1 MDKYIIALYI
11 RLSLEDSKYD
21 SMSIGN
27 QQSILREKAMTL
39 PEYDHAEIR
48 EFIDNGHT
56 GTNFER
62 PAMQEMLKLVQEG
75 KINCIIV
82 KDLSR
87 FGRNSLET
95 GYFIEQVFPLF
106 HVRFI
111 SISDDYDS
119 DNYKGTTGGIEVA
132 FKYLINEAYSRDMSM
147 KTRSAKYA
155 KMRRGEY
162 QSVVCPYGY
171 QKSADGRMEPNMETS
186 PIVRQ
191 IFQWAADGNTAA
203 EISRR
208 LYAQLIPTPGE
219 YRVKVNDW
227 KYRVDRIHG
236 IWSSSTVLRI
246 LSDERYT
253 GTYIIGKYTVKEIGG
268 TKVRKK
274 DESEWFKIPDHHQ
287 AIIDVALFTR
297 ANAAIRKYNLPHKQQ
312 HDYFLKG
319 KVFCGYCSH
328 ALSRKG
334 KGKHIVY
341 YCRHSQGI
349 ATMACHGL
357 EIRAADLEETVLQ
370 TVKTQVAVI
379 GGIDL
384 DSDKIQFSS
393 MEQAEQEKKLLA
405 LKEKKR
411 ELYERFIRKEI
422 MMQEF
427 MMEKNALDY
436 YIETVEGILEN
447 MRKTADELAAKYEEE
462 ARVKKFALTA
472 SSAEELP
479 QELVE
484 RTVNKVHVFRDNQIE
499 VESALQDAFTDT
511 ADYGKI

>member
-1 MDKYIIALYI
+1 MDKYVIALYV

-39 PEYDHAEIR
+39 PEFDRAEIR
-48 EFIDNGHT
+48 EFVDNGHT

-87 FGRNSLET
+87 FGRSSLET

-162 QSVVCPYGY
+162 QSIVCPYGY
-171 QKSADGRMEPNMETS
+171 QKSADGRMEPNAETS
-186 PIVRQ
+186 PIVKQ
-191 IFQWAADGNTAA
+191 IFQWAAGGCTAA
-203 EISRR
+203 EICRR
-208 LYAQLIPTPGE
+208 LYEKHIPTPGE
-219 YRVKVNDW
+219 YRVKANEW
-227 KYRVDRIHG
+227 KYSVDRIQG
-236 IWSSSTVLRI
+236 VWSCSTVLRI
-246 LSDERYT
+246 LADERYA

-274 DESEWFKIPDHHQ
+274 DESEWFKIPDHHPPIVD
-287 AIIDVALFTR
+287 ADLFVR
-297 ANAAIRKYNLPHKQQ
+297 ANAAIRKFNLPNKQQ

-319 KVFCGYCSH
+319 KVFCGCCGH
-328 ALSRKG
+328 VLSRKG
-334 KGKHIVY
+334 KEDHIVY

-357 EIRAADLEETVLQ
+357 EIKAADLEEIVLQ
-370 TVKTQVAVI
+370 TVKSQVAVI

-384 DSDKIQFSS
+384 DSDKIQLSS
-393 MEQAEQEKKLLA
+393 MEQAEQEKKLLD
-405 LKEKKR
+405 LQNGKR
-411 ELYERFIRKEI
+411 QLYEQFIRKEI
-422 MMQEF
+422 TMQDFQRKKREF
-427 MMEKNALDY
+427 DY
-436 YIETVEGILEN
+436 RIGVIKQICAD
-447 MRKTADELAAKYEEE
+447 MRKRADLMAAKFEEE
-462 ARVKKFALTA
+462 ARLKKIAQA
-472 SSAEELP
+472 ANSPEGLP
-479 QELVE
+479 QELAE
-484 RTVNKVHVFRDNQIE
+484 RTVSKVHVFRDNRVEIE
-499 VESALQDAFTDT
+499 SSLQDAFAEVDE
-511 ADYGKI
+511 

>member
-1 MDKYIIALYI
+1 MDKYVIALYI

-39 PEYDHAEIR
+39 PEFDHAEIR
-48 EFIDNGHT
+48 EFVDNGHT

-62 PAMQEMLKLVQEG
+62 PAMQEMLKMVQEG

-87 FGRNSLET
+87 FGRSSLET

-171 QKSADGRMEPNMETS
+171 QKSAVGRMEPNTETS
-186 PIVRQ
+186 PIVKQ
-191 IFQWAADGNTAA
+191 IFQWAAGGCTAA
-203 EISRR
+203 GISRR
-208 LYAQLIPTPGE
+208 LYEQHIPTPGE
-219 YRVKVNDW
+219 YRVKANDW
-227 KYRVDRIHG
+227 KYSVDRVQG
-236 IWSSSTVLRI
+236 VWSSSTVLRI
-246 LSDERYT
+246 LADERYT

-287 AIIDVALFTR
+287 PIVDADLFAR
-297 ANAAIRKYNLPHKQQ
+297 ANAVIRKYNLPNKQQ

-319 KVFCGYCSH
+319 KVFCGYCGH
-328 ALSRKG
+328 TLSRKG
-334 KGKHIVY
+334 KGEHIVY

-349 ATMACHGL
+349 PTMSCHGL
-357 EIRAADLEETVLQ
+357 EIKAADLEEIVLQ
-370 TVKTQVAVI
+370 TVKSQVAVI
-379 GGIDL
+379 SGIDL
-384 DSDKIQFSS
+384 DSDKIQLTS
-393 MEQAEQEKKLLA
+393 MEQAEQEKNLLD
-405 LKEKKR
+405 LQNRKR
-411 ELYERFIRKEI
+411 QLYEQFIRKEI
-422 MMQEF
+422 TMQDFQRKKREF
-427 MMEKNALDY
+427 DY
-436 YIETVEGILEN
+436 RIGVIKQICAD
-447 MRKTADELAAKYEEE
+447 MRKRADQMAAKFEEE
-462 ARVKKFALTA
+462 ARLKKIAQA
-472 SSAEELP
+472 ANSPEGLP
-479 QELVE
+479 QELAE
-484 RTVNKVHVFRDNQIE
+484 RAVSKVHVFRDNRVEIE
-499 VESALQDAFTDT
+499 SSLQDAFASVDE
-511 ADYGKI
+511 

>member
-1 MDKYIIALYI
+1 MDKYVIALYI

-39 PEYDHAEIR
+39 PEFDRAEIR
-48 EFIDNGHT
+48 EFVDNGHT

-62 PAMQEMLKLVQEG
+62 PAIQEMLKLVQEG

-87 FGRNSLET
+87 FGRSSLET

-171 QKSADGRMEPNMETS
+171 QKSADGRMEPNAETS
-186 PIVRQ
+186 PIIKQ
-191 IFQWAADGNTAA
+191 IFQWAAGGCTAA
-203 EISRR
+203 EICRR
-208 LYAQLIPTPGE
+208 LYEQHIPTPGE
-219 YRVKVNDW
+219 YRVKANDW
-227 KYRVDRIHG
+227 KYSIDRVQG
-236 IWSSSTVLRI
+236 VWSCSTVLRI
-246 LSDERYT
+246 LADERYI

-274 DESEWFKIPDHHQ
+274 DESEWFKIPDHHPPIVD
-287 AIIDVALFTR
+287 ADLFAR
-297 ANAAIRKYNLPHKQQ
+297 ANAAIRKFDLPKKQQ

-319 KVFCGYCSH
+319 KVFCGYCGH

-334 KGKHIVY
+334 KGDHIVY

-349 ATMACHGL
+349 ATIACHGL
-357 EIRAADLEETVLQ
+357 EIKAADLEEIVLQ
-370 TVKTQVAVI
+370 AMKSQASVI

-384 DSDKIQFSS
+384 DSDKIQLTS
-393 MEQAEQEKKLLA
+393 MEQAEQEKKLLD
-405 LKEKKR
+405 LQIWKRQLYEQFIKKEITMQDFQRKKR
-411 ELYERFIRKEI
+411 EF
-422 MMQEF
+422 
-427 MMEKNALDY
+427 DY
-436 YIETVEGILEN
+436 RIGVIKQICAD
-447 MRKTADELAAKYEEE
+447 MRKQADQIAAKFEEE
-462 ARVKKFALTA
+462 ARLKKIAQA
-472 SSAEELP
+472 ANSPEGLP
-479 QELVE
+479 QELAE
-484 RTVNKVHVFRDNQIE
+484 RAVSKVHVFRDNRVEIE
-499 VESALQDAFTDT
+499 SSFQDAF
-511 ADYGKI
+511 AGVQE

>member
-1 MDKYIIALYI
+1 MDKYRIALYI
-11 RLSLEDSKYD
+11 RLSIEDSKYD

-39 PEYDHAEIR
+39 PEWDQDEIR

-87 FGRNSLET
+87 FGRSSLET

-155 KMRRGEY
+155 KMRQGEY
-162 QSVVCPYGY
+162 QSVICPYGY
-171 QKSADGRMEPNMETS
+171 QKSADGRMEPNPETA

-191 IFQWAADGNTAA
+191 IFQWAADGCTAA
-203 EISRR
+203 EITRK
-208 LYAQLIPTPGE
+208 LYDQQIPTPGE
-219 YRVKVNDW
+219 YRVKINDW
-227 KYRVDRIHG
+227 QYPVDRIHG

-246 LSDERYT
+246 LTDERYI
-253 GTYIIGKYTVKEIGG
+253 GTYVIGKYTVKEIGSSR
-268 TKVRKK
+268 VRKK
-274 DESEWFKIPDHHQ
+274 DESEWFKIPDHHLPIVD
-287 AIIDVALFTR
+287 ADLFNR
-297 ANAAIRKYNLPHKQQ
+297 ANASIRKYHLPRKQQ

-319 KVFCGYCSH
+319 KVFCGYCGH

-334 KGKHIVY
+334 KKNHIMY

-349 ATMACHGL
+349 ATMACRGL
-357 EIRAADLEETVLQ
+357 EMKASELEETVLQ
-370 TVKTQVAVI
+370 SIKTQVSVVS
-379 GGIDL
+379 GLDL
-384 DSDKIQFSS
+384 NSDKIQLSS
-393 MEQAEQEKKLLA
+393 LEQAEQEKKLLS
-405 LKEKKR
+405 LKDSKR
-411 ELYERFIRKEI
+411 LLYEQYIRKEI
-422 MMQEF
+422 T
-427 MMEKNALDY
+427 MEEYQTEKTELDY
-436 YIETVEGILEN
+436 YLEMVESILAG
-447 MRKTADELAAKYEEE
+447 MRKSTDELVAKFDEE
-462 ARVKKFALTA
+462 ARLKKLAQAA
-472 SSAEELP
+472 SSPEGLN
-479 QELVE
+479 QELAE
-484 RTVNKVHVFRDNQIE
+484 RTVSKVQVFHDNRIE
-499 VESALQDAFTDT
+499 IETTLQDAF
-511 ADYGKI
+511 ADRNGG

>member
-1 MDKYIIALYI
+1 MDKYVIALYI

-39 PEYDHAEIR
+39 PEFDHAEIR
-48 EFIDNGHT
+48 EFVDNGHT

-62 PAMQEMLKLVQEG
+62 PAIQEMLKLVQEG

-87 FGRNSLET
+87 FGRSSLET

-171 QKSADGRMEPNMETS
+171 QKSADGRMEPNAETS
-186 PIVRQ
+186 PIVKQ
-191 IFQWAADGNTAA
+191 IFQWAAGGCTAA
-203 EISRR
+203 EICRR
-208 LYAQLIPTPGE
+208 LYEQHIPTPGE
-219 YRVKVNDW
+219 YRVKANDW
-227 KYRVDRIHG
+227 KYSIDRVQG
-236 IWSSSTVLRI
+236 VWSCSTVLRI
-246 LSDERYT
+246 LADERYI

-274 DESEWFKIPDHHQ
+274 DESEWFKIPDHHPPIVD
-287 AIIDVALFTR
+287 ADLFAR
-297 ANAAIRKYNLPHKQQ
+297 ANAAIRKFDLPKKQQ

-319 KVFCGYCSH
+319 KVFCGYCGH

-334 KGKHIVY
+334 KGDHIVY

-349 ATMACHGL
+349 ATIACHGL
-357 EIRAADLEETVLQ
+357 EIKAADLEEIVLQ
-370 TVKTQVAVI
+370 AMKSQASVI

-384 DSDKIQFSS
+384 DSDKIQLTS
-393 MEQAEQEKKLLA
+393 MEQAEQEKKLLD
-405 LKEKKR
+405 LQNRKR
-411 ELYERFIRKEI
+411 QLYEQFIRKEI
-422 MMQEF
+422 TMQDFQRKKREF
-427 MMEKNALDY
+427 DY
-436 YIETVEGILEN
+436 RIGVIKQICAD
-447 MRKTADELAAKYEEE
+447 MRKQADQIAAKFEEE
-462 ARVKKFALTA
+462 ARLKKIAQA
-472 SSAEELP
+472 ANSPEGLP
-479 QELVE
+479 QELAE
-484 RTVNKVHVFRDNQIE
+484 RAVSKVHVFRDNRVEIE
-499 VESALQDAFTDT
+499 SSFQDAF
-511 ADYGKI
+511 AGVQE

>member
-1 MDKYIIALYI
+1 MDKYRIALYI
-11 RLSLEDSKYD
+11 RLSIEDSKYD

-39 PEYDHAEIR
+39 PEWDQAEIR

-87 FGRNSLET
+87 FGRSSLET

-162 QSVVCPYGY
+162 QSVICPYGY
-171 QKSADGRMEPNMETS
+171 QKSADGRMEPNPETA

-191 IFQWAADGNTAA
+191 IFQWAADGCTAA

-208 LYAQLIPTPGE
+208 LYTQRIPTPGE
-219 YRVKVNDW
+219 YRVKANDW
-227 KYRVDRIHG
+227 KYSVDRIYG

-246 LSDERYT
+246 LADERYI
-253 GTYIIGKYTVKEIGG
+253 GTYVIGRYTVKEIGG
-268 TKVRKK
+268 SRVRKK
-274 DESEWFKIPDHHQ
+274 DESEWFKIPDHHPPIVD
-287 AIIDVALFTR
+287 ADLFNR
-297 ANAAIRKYNLPHKQQ
+297 ANASIRKYHLPQKQQ

-319 KVFCGYCSH
+319 KVFCGYCGH
-328 ALSRKG
+328 ALSRKRREN
-334 KGKHIVY
+334 HIIY

-349 ATMACHGL
+349 ATMACREL
-357 EIRAADLEETVLQ
+357 EMKASELEETVLQ
-370 TVKTQVAVI
+370 SIKTQVSVI
-379 GGIDL
+379 SGLDL
-384 DSDKIQFSS
+384 NSDKIRLSS
-393 MEQAEQEKKLLA
+393 LEQAEQEKKLLS
-405 LKEKKR
+405 LKDSKR
-411 ELYERFIRKEI
+411 LLYEQYIRKEI
-422 MMQEF
+422 T
-427 MMEKNALDY
+427 MEEYQAEKTELDY
-436 YIETVEGILEN
+436 YLEMVESILAG
-447 MRKTADELAAKYEEE
+447 MRKSTEELVAKYDEE
-462 ARVKKFALTA
+462 ARLKKLAQAA
-472 SSAEELP
+472 STSEDLN

-484 RTVNKVHVFRDNQIE
+484 RTVSKVHVFHDNRIE
-499 VESALQDAFTDT
+499 IETTLQDAFD
-511 ADYGKI
+511 DRNGE

>member
-1 MDKYIIALYI
+1 MDKYVIALYI

-39 PEYDHAEIR
+39 PEFDRAEIR
-48 EFIDNGHT
+48 EFVDNGHT

-87 FGRNSLET
+87 FGRSSLET

-171 QKSADGRMEPNMETS
+171 QKSADGRMEPNAETS
-186 PIVRQ
+186 PIIKQ
-191 IFQWAADGNTAA
+191 IFQWAAGGCTAA
-203 EISRR
+203 EICRR
-208 LYAQLIPTPGE
+208 LYEQHIPTPGE
-219 YRVKVNDW
+219 YRVKANDW
-227 KYRVDRIHG
+227 KYSIDRVQG
-236 IWSSSTVLRI
+236 VWSCSTVLRI
-246 LSDERYT
+246 LADERYI

-274 DESEWFKIPDHHQ
+274 DESEWFKIPDHHPPIVD
-287 AIIDVALFTR
+287 ADLFAR
-297 ANAAIRKYNLPHKQQ
+297 ANAAIRKFDLPKKQQ

-319 KVFCGYCSH
+319 KVFCGYCGH

-334 KGKHIVY
+334 KGDHIVY

-349 ATMACHGL
+349 ATIACHGL
-357 EIRAADLEETVLQ
+357 EIKAADLEEIVLQ
-370 TVKTQVAVI
+370 AMKSQASVI

-384 DSDKIQFSS
+384 DSDKIQLTS
-393 MEQAEQEKKLLA
+393 MEQAEQEKKLLD
-405 LKEKKR
+405 LQNRKR
-411 ELYERFIRKEI
+411 QLYEQFIRKEI
-422 MMQEF
+422 TMQDFQRKKREF
-427 MMEKNALDY
+427 DY
-436 YIETVEGILEN
+436 RIGVIKQICAD
-447 MRKTADELAAKYEEE
+447 MRKQADQIAAKFEEE
-462 ARVKKFALTA
+462 ARLKKIAQA
-472 SSAEELP
+472 ANSPEGLP
-479 QELVE
+479 QELAE
-484 RTVNKVHVFRDNQIE
+484 RAVSKVHVFRDNRVEIE
-499 VESALQDAFTDT
+499 SSFQDAF
-511 ADYGKI
+511 AGVQE

>member
-1 MDKYIIALYI
+1 MDKYVIALYI

-39 PEYDHAEIR
+39 PEFDHAEIR
-48 EFIDNGHT
+48 EFVDNGHT

-62 PAMQEMLKLVQEG
+62 PAIQEMLKLVQEG

-87 FGRNSLET
+87 FGRSSLET

-171 QKSADGRMEPNMETS
+171 QKSADGRMEPNAETS
-186 PIVRQ
+186 PIIKQ
-191 IFQWAADGNTAA
+191 IFQWAAGGCTAA
-203 EISRR
+203 EICRR
-208 LYAQLIPTPGE
+208 LYEQHIPTPGE
-219 YRVKVNDW
+219 YRVKANDW
-227 KYRVDRIHG
+227 KYSIDRVQG
-236 IWSSSTVLRI
+236 VWSCSTVLRI
-246 LSDERYT
+246 LADERYI

-274 DESEWFKIPDHHQ
+274 DESEWFKIPDHHPPIVD
-287 AIIDVALFTR
+287 ADLFAR
-297 ANAAIRKYNLPHKQQ
+297 ANAAIRKFDLPKKQQ

-319 KVFCGYCSH
+319 KVFCGYCGH

-334 KGKHIVY
+334 KGDHIVY

-349 ATMACHGL
+349 ATIACHGL
-357 EIRAADLEETVLQ
+357 EIKAADLEEIVLQ
-370 TVKTQVAVI
+370 AMKSQASVI

-384 DSDKIQFSS
+384 DSDKIQLTS
-393 MEQAEQEKKLLA
+393 MEQAEQEKKLLD
-405 LKEKKR
+405 LQNRKR
-411 ELYERFIRKEI
+411 QLYEQFIRKEI
-422 MMQEF
+422 TMQDFQRKKREF
-427 MMEKNALDY
+427 DY
-436 YIETVEGILEN
+436 RIGVIKQICAD
-447 MRKTADELAAKYEEE
+447 MRKQADQIAAKFEEE
-462 ARVKKFALTA
+462 ARLKKIAQA
-472 SSAEELP
+472 ANSPEGLP
-479 QELVE
+479 QELAE
-484 RTVNKVHVFRDNQIE
+484 RAVSKVHVFRDNRVEIE
-499 VESALQDAFTDT
+499 SSFQDAF
-511 ADYGKI
+511 AGVQE

>member
-1 MDKYIIALYI
+1 MDKYWIALYI
-11 RLSLEDSKYD
+11 RLSIEDSKYD

-39 PEYDHAEIR
+39 PEWDQAEIR

-87 FGRNSLET
+87 FGRSSLET

-162 QSVVCPYGY
+162 QSVMCPYGY
-171 QKSADGRMEPNMETS
+171 QKSADGRMEPNPETT

-191 IFQWAADGNTAA
+191 IFQWAANGCTAA
-203 EISRR
+203 EITRR
-208 LYAQLIPTPGE
+208 LYVQCIPTPGE
-219 YRVKVNDW
+219 YRVKANDW
-227 KYRVDRIHG
+227 KYSVDRIHG
-236 IWSSSTVLRI
+236 VWSSSTVLRI
-246 LSDERYT
+246 LADERYI
-253 GTYIIGKYTVKEIGG
+253 GTYIIGKNTVKEIGG

-274 DESEWFKIPDHHQ
+274 DESEWFKIPDHHPPIVD
-287 AIIDVALFTR
+287 ADLFNR
-297 ANAAIRKYNLPHKQQ
+297 ANATIRKYHLPQKQQ

-319 KVFCGYCSH
+319 KVFCGYCGH
-328 ALSRKG
+328 ALSRNG
-334 KGKHIVY
+334 QGTHIMY

-349 ATMACHGL
+349 AAMDCHGL
-357 EIRAADLEETVLQ
+357 AIKAANLEETVLK
-370 TVKTQVAVI
+370 TVKTQVAAI

-384 DSDKIQFSS
+384 ESERIQLSS

-405 LKEKKR
+405 LKDEKR
-411 ELYERFIRKEI
+411 QLYEQFIRKEI
-422 MMQEF
+422 TMQNFQRKKREF
-427 MMEKNALDY
+427 DY
-436 YIETVEGILEN
+436 CIGMVQQIW
-447 MRKTADELAAKYEEE
+447 ADMKKSANQIAAKYEEE
-462 ARVKKFALTA
+462 ARLKKLAQAAA
-472 SSAEELP
+472 SPEGLP
-479 QELVE
+479 QELAE
-484 RTVNKVHVFRDNQIE
+484 RAVSKVHVFHDNRIE
-499 VESALQDAFTDT
+499 IESSLLDT
-511 ADYGKI
+511 FDGITKKAST

>member
-1 MDKYIIALYI
+1 MDKYVIALYI

-39 PEYDHAEIR
+39 LEFDRAEIR
-48 EFIDNGHT
+48 EFVDNGHT

-62 PAMQEMLKLVQEG
+62 PAIQEMLKLVQEG

-87 FGRNSLET
+87 FGRSSLET

-171 QKSADGRMEPNMETS
+171 QKSADGRMEPNAETS
-186 PIVRQ
+186 PIVKQ
-191 IFQWAADGNTAA
+191 IFQWAADGCTAA
-203 EISRR
+203 EICRR
-208 LYAQLIPTPGE
+208 LYEKHIPTPGE
-219 YRVKVNDW
+219 YRVKANNW
-227 KYRVDRIHG
+227 KYSVDRVQG
-236 IWSSSTVLRI
+236 VWSCSTVLRI
-246 LSDERYT
+246 LVDERYT

-268 TKVRKK
+268 TRVRKK

-287 AIIDVALFTR
+287 SIVDADLFAR
-297 ANAAIRKYNLPHKQQ
+297 ANAAIRKYNLPHKQH

-319 KVFCGYCSH
+319 KVFCGYCGH
-328 ALSRKG
+328 ALSQKG
-334 KGKHIVY
+334 KGNHIVY

-349 ATMACHGL
+349 TTMACHGL
-357 EIRAADLEETVLQ
+357 EIKAMDLEEIVLQ

-393 MEQAEQEKKLLA
+393 MEQAEQEKNLLD
-405 LKEKKR
+405 LQNRKR
-411 ELYERFIRKEI
+411 QLYEQFIRKEI
-422 MMQEF
+422 TMQDFQRKKREC
-427 MMEKNALDY
+427 DY
-436 YIETVEGILEN
+436 RIGVIKQICAD
-447 MRKTADELAAKYEEE
+447 MRKRADQMAAKLEEE
-462 ARVKKFALTA
+462 ARLKKIAQA
-472 SSAEELP
+472 ANSPEGVP
-479 QELVE
+479 QELAE
-484 RTVNKVHVFRDNQIE
+484 RAVSKVHVFSDNRVEIE
-499 VESALQDAFTDT
+499 SSLQDAF
-511 ADYGKI
+511 AGVHE

>member
-1 MDKYIIALYI
+1 MDKYVIALYI

-39 PEYDHAEIR
+39 PEFDHAEIR
-48 EFIDNGHT
+48 EFVDNGHT

-62 PAMQEMLKLVQEG
+62 PAMQEMLKMVQEG

-87 FGRNSLET
+87 FGRSSLET

-171 QKSADGRMEPNMETS
+171 QKSAGGRMEPNAETS
-186 PIVRQ
+186 PIVKQ
-191 IFQWAADGNTAA
+191 IFQWAADGCTAA
-203 EISRR
+203 GISRR
-208 LYAQLIPTPGE
+208 LYEQRIPTPGE
-219 YRVKVNDW
+219 YRVKANDW
-227 KYRVDRIHG
+227 KYPVDRIHG
-236 IWSSSTVLRI
+236 VWSSSTVLRI
-246 LSDERYT
+246 LADERYT

-268 TKVRKK
+268 TRVRKK

-287 AIIDVALFTR
+287 PIVDADLFAR
-297 ANAAIRKYNLPHKQQ
+297 ANSAIRKYNLPQKQQ

-319 KVFCGYCSH
+319 KVFCGYCGH

-334 KGKHIVY
+334 KGNHIVY
-341 YCRHSQGI
+341 YCRHSHGI
-349 ATMACHGL
+349 ATMACNGL
-357 EIRAADLEETVLQ
+357 EIRAADLEEIVLQ

-384 DSDKIQFSS
+384 DSDKIQLSS
-393 MEQAEQEKKLLA
+393 LEQAEHEKRLLA
-405 LKEKKR
+405 LKDGKR
-411 ELYERFIRKEI
+411 QLYERYIRKEI
-422 MMQEF
+422 TIQEF
-427 MMEKNALDY
+427 MTEKTALGY
-436 YIETVEGILEN
+436 YIETVESILEN

-462 ARVKKFALTA
+462 ARLKKLAQAT
-472 SSAEELP
+472 SSPEGLS
-479 QELVE
+479 QELAE
-484 RTVNKVHVFRDNQIE
+484 RTVNKVRVFHGNKIE
-499 VESALQDAFTDT
+499 VESSLQDAFGCEENRST
-511 ADYGKI
+511 

>member
-1 MDKYIIALYI
+1 MDKYVIALYI

-39 PEYDHAEIR
+39 PEFDRAEIR
-48 EFIDNGHT
+48 EFVDNGHT

-62 PAMQEMLKLVQEG
+62 PAIQEMLKLVQEG

-87 FGRNSLET
+87 FGRSSLET

-171 QKSADGRMEPNMETS
+171 QKSADGRMEPNAETS
-186 PIVRQ
+186 PIVKQ
-191 IFQWAADGNTAA
+191 IFQWAAGGCTAA
-203 EISRR
+203 EICRR
-208 LYAQLIPTPGE
+208 LYEQHIPTPGE
-219 YRVKVNDW
+219 YRVKANDW
-227 KYRVDRIHG
+227 KYSIDRVQG
-236 IWSSSTVLRI
+236 VWSCSTVLRI
-246 LSDERYT
+246 LADERYI

-274 DESEWFKIPDHHQ
+274 DESEWFKIPDHHPPIVD
-287 AIIDVALFTR
+287 ADLFAR
-297 ANAAIRKYNLPHKQQ
+297 ANAAIRKFDLPKKQQ

-319 KVFCGYCSH
+319 KVFCGYCGH

-334 KGKHIVY
+334 KGDHIVY

-349 ATMACHGL
+349 ATIACHGL
-357 EIRAADLEETVLQ
+357 EIKAADLEEIVLQ
-370 TVKTQVAVI
+370 AMKSQASVI

-384 DSDKIQFSS
+384 DSDKIQLTS
-393 MEQAEQEKKLLA
+393 MEQAEQEKKLLD
-405 LKEKKR
+405 LQNRKR
-411 ELYERFIRKEI
+411 QLYEQFIRKEI
-422 MMQEF
+422 TMQDFQRKKREF
-427 MMEKNALDY
+427 DY
-436 YIETVEGILEN
+436 RIGVIKQICAD
-447 MRKTADELAAKYEEE
+447 MRKQADQIAAKFEEE
-462 ARVKKFALTA
+462 ARLKKIAQA
-472 SSAEELP
+472 ANSPEGLP
-479 QELVE
+479 QELAE
-484 RTVNKVHVFRDNQIE
+484 RAVSKVHVFRDNRVEIE
-499 VESALQDAFTDT
+499 SSFQDAF
-511 ADYGKI
+511 AGVQE

>member
-1 MDKYIIALYI
+1 MDKYVIALYI

-27 QQSILREKAMTL
+27 QQSILREKAMML
-39 PEYDHAEIR
+39 PEFDRAEIR
-48 EFIDNGHT
+48 EFVDNGHT

-87 FGRNSLET
+87 FGRSSLET

-171 QKSADGRMEPNMETS
+171 QKSANGRMEPNPETA

-191 IFQWAADGNTAA
+191 IFQWAAGGCTAA

-208 LYAQLIPTPGE
+208 LYEKHIPTPGE
-219 YRVKVNDW
+219 YRVKANDW
-227 KYRVDRIHG
+227 KYSIDRIQG
-236 IWSSSTVLRI
+236 VWSCSTVLRI
-246 LSDERYT
+246 LADERYT

-268 TKVRKK
+268 TRVRKK
-274 DESEWFKIPDHHQ
+274 DESEWFKIPDHHKP
-287 AIIDVALFTR
+287 IVDTDLFAR
-297 ANAAIRKYNLPHKQQ
+297 ANAAIRKFNLPNKQQ

-319 KVFCGYCSH
+319 KVFCGCCGH
-328 ALSRKG
+328 VLCRKG
-334 KGKHIVY
+334 KGDHIVY

-349 ATMACHGL
+349 ATMACYGL
-357 EIRAADLEETVLQ
+357 EIKAADLEEIVLQ
-370 TVKTQVAVI
+370 TVKSQVAVI

-384 DSDKIQFSS
+384 DSDKNQLSS
-393 MEQAEQEKKLLA
+393 MKQAEQEKKLLD
-405 LKEKKR
+405 LQNRKR
-411 ELYERFIRKEI
+411 QLYEQLIRKEI
-422 MMQEF
+422 TMQDFQRKKREF
-427 MMEKNALDY
+427 DY
-436 YIETVEGILEN
+436 RVGVVKQICVD
-447 MRKTADELAAKYEEE
+447 MRKRADQIAAKYEDD
-462 ARVKKFALTA
+462 ARLKKIAQA
-472 SSAEELP
+472 ANSPEGLP
-479 QELVE
+479 QELAERAVSKVQVFHDNRVE
-484 RTVNKVHVFRDNQIE
+484 IE
-499 VESALQDAFTDT
+499 SSLQDAFAGVDE
-511 ADYGKI
+511 

>member
-1 MDKYIIALYI
+1 MDKYVIALYI

-39 PEYDHAEIR
+39 PESDHAEIR
-48 EFIDNGHT
+48 EFVDNGHT

-62 PAMQEMLKLVQEG
+62 PAMQEMLKMVQEG

-87 FGRNSLET
+87 FGRSSLET

-162 QSVVCPYGY
+162 QSIVCPYGY
-171 QKSADGRMEPNMETS
+171 QKSADGGMEPNAETS
-186 PIVRQ
+186 PIVKQ
-191 IFQWAADGNTAA
+191 IFQWAADGCTAA
-203 EISRR
+203 GISRR
-208 LYAQLIPTPGE
+208 LYEQRIPTPGE
-219 YRVKVNDW
+219 YRVKANDW
-227 KYRVDRIHG
+227 KYPVDRIHG
-236 IWSSSTVLRI
+236 VWSSSTVLRI
-246 LSDERYT
+246 LVDERYT

-268 TKVRKK
+268 TRVRKK
-274 DESEWFKIPDHHQ
+274 DENEWFKIPDHHQ
-287 AIIDVALFTR
+287 SIVDSDLFAR
-297 ANAAIRKYNLPHKQQ
+297 ANAAIRKFSLPNKQQ

-319 KVFCGYCSH
+319 KVFCGCCGH
-328 ALSRKG
+328 VLSRKG
-334 KGKHIVY
+334 KGEHVVY

-349 ATMACHGL
+349 PTMSCHGL
-357 EIRAADLEETVLQ
+357 EIKAADLEEIVLQ

-384 DSDKIQFSS
+384 DSDKIQLSS
-393 MEQAEQEKKLLA
+393 LEQAEHEKRLLA
-405 LKEKKR
+405 LKDGKR
-411 ELYERFIRKEI
+411 QLYERYIRKEI
-422 MMQEF
+422 TIQEF
-427 MMEKNALDY
+427 MTEKTALGY
-436 YIETVEGILEN
+436 YIETVESILEN
-447 MRKTADELAAKYEEE
+447 MRKTTDELAAKHEEE
-462 ARVKKFALTA
+462 ARLKKLAQAANSPEGL
-472 SSAEELP
+472 S
-479 QELVE
+479 QELAE
-484 RTVNKVHVFRDNQIE
+484 RAVSKVHVFRDNRVEIE
-499 VESALQDAFTDT
+499 SSLQDAF
-511 ADYGKI
+511 AGVHE

>member
-1 MDKYIIALYI
+1 MDKYVIALYI

-39 PEYDHAEIR
+39 AEFDRAEIR
-48 EFIDNGHT
+48 EFVDNGHT

-87 FGRNSLET
+87 FGRSSLET

-132 FKYLINEAYSRDMSM
+132 FKYMINEAYSRDMSM

-171 QKSADGRMEPNMETS
+171 QKSADGRMEPNAETS
-186 PIVRQ
+186 PIIKQ
-191 IFQWAADGNTAA
+191 IFQWAAGGCTAA
-203 EISRR
+203 EICRR
-208 LYAQLIPTPGE
+208 LYEQHIPTPGE
-219 YRVKVNDW
+219 YRVKANDW
-227 KYRVDRIHG
+227 KYSVDRVQG
-236 IWSSSTVLRI
+236 VWSSSTVLRI
-246 LSDERYT
+246 LADERYT

-274 DESEWFKIPDHHQ
+274 DESEWFKISDHHQ
-287 AIIDVALFTR
+287 PIVDADLFAR
-297 ANAAIRKYNLPHKQQ
+297 ANAAIRKYNLPQKQQ

-319 KVFCGYCSH
+319 KVFCGCCGH
-328 ALSRKG
+328 VLSRKG
-334 KGKHIVY
+334 KEDHIVY

-357 EIRAADLEETVLQ
+357 EIKAADLEEIVLQ
-370 TVKTQVAVI
+370 TMKSQASVI

-384 DSDKIQFSS
+384 DSDKIQLSS
-393 MEQAEQEKKLLA
+393 MEQAEQGKKLLD
-405 LKEKKR
+405 LQNGKR
-411 ELYERFIRKEI
+411 QLYEQFIRKEI
-422 MMQEF
+422 TMQDFQRKKREF
-427 MMEKNALDY
+427 DY
-436 YIETVEGILEN
+436 RIGVIKQICAD
-447 MRKTADELAAKYEEE
+447 MRKRADLMAAKFEEE
-462 ARVKKFALTA
+462 ARLKKI
-472 SSAEELP
+472 AEAANSPEGLP
-479 QELVE
+479 QELAE
-484 RTVNKVHVFRDNQIE
+484 RVVSKVHVFCDNRVEIE
-499 VESALQDAFTDT
+499 SSLQDAFIGVD
-511 ADYGKI
+511 K